1 MRLRLPNK
9 VPDASR
15 GGIGLSNG
23 SESERPS
30 AFCFEVNEGELLHGE
45 TVGSL
50 EKPKRRM
57 GEDFLWHGNG

>member
-1 MRLRLPNK
+1 MLPEA
-9 VPDASR
+9 VLDYRMEASR
-15 GGIGLSNG
+15 KDHST
-23 SESERPS
+23 
-30 AFCFEVNEGELLHGE
+30 FCFEVNEGELLHGE